1 MRWSRLRCETPWSE
15 EKGAMDSTIA
25 EKVKK
30 FVLDEFLEGEDPD
43 ELQLE
48 TELVSSGILD
58 SLAVLK
64 LVTFLEEEFGI
75 EVAAHEAD
83 EEHLDTLT
91 LISQL
96 VAAKQ
101 G

>member
-1 MRWSRLRCETPWSE
+1 M
-15 EKGAMDSTIA
+15 
-25 EKVKK
+25 
-30 FVLDEFLEGEDPD
+30 
-43 ELQLE
+43 
-48 TELVSSGILD
+48 SSGVLD

-83 EEHLDTLT
+83 EEHLDSLK
-91 LISQL
+91 LIGDL
-96 VAAKQ
+96 VATKQ

>member
-1 MRWSRLRCETPWSE
+1 M
-15 EKGAMDSTIA
+15 ADSTIV

-30 FVLDEFLEGEDPD
+30 FVLEEFLPGEAPE
-43 ELQLE
+43 ELTAE
-48 TELVSSGILD
+48 TELVTSGVLD

-64 LVTFLEEEFGI
+64 LVTFLEEEFSI

-83 EEHLDTLT
+83 EEHLDTLN
-91 LISQL
+91 LIADL
-96 VAAKQ
+96 VTSKR

>member
-1 MRWSRLRCETPWSE
+1 MADT
-15 EKGAMDSTIA
+15 TII
-25 EKVKK
+25 EKVKT
-30 FVLDEFLEGEDPD
+30 FVLDEFLPGEDPD
-43 ELQLE
+43 ELE
-48 TELVSSGILD
+48 PDTELVTSGILD

-91 LISQL
+91 LIARL
-96 VAAKQ
+96 VSAKR